1 VAESWEEVGYHVIK
15 VVEELKNDV
24 RKLRIDVAQLKV
36 KSGMWGAIG
45 GTVPIIIAIIIWV
58 IKQ

>member
-1 VAESWEEVGYHVIK
+1 MAESWEEVGYHVIK